1 MPEARKP
8 PVAFETTC
16 VVAAPPDEV
25 YHHLSDPFSYVGLSP
40 LIVAVRDV
48 RTSHDVHGRAVAHYV
63 AVERFRLVGPVR
75 WDNPIRVRMVAT
87 RPGEQL
93 VSEVHSPGWV
103 SLRAVVDLAAVA
115 GGTRVREQ
123 VTAAAPVPLRR
134 FVAAKAREV
143 AAYRAAELTR
153 RMATGWP
160 TGGPAPSSRTRDAA
174 G

>member
-1 MPEARKP
+1 MPEARRP

-48 RTSHDVHGRAVAHYV
+48 RTGHDAQGRAVARYV

-87 RPGEQL
+87 RPGEHL
-93 VSEVHSPGWV
+93 VSEVRSPGGV
-103 SLRAVVDLAAVA
+103 SLRAVV
-115 GGTRVREQ
+115 
-123 VTAAAPVPLRR
+123 
-134 FVAAKAREV
+134 
-143 AAYRAAELTR
+143 
-153 RMATGWP
+153 
-160 TGGPAPSSRTRDAA
+160 
-174 G
+174 